1 MSEAFEKI
9 KRAEEKLLCR
19 TYSRYPVAITRGAGS
34 RLWDVDGKEYVD
46 LLAGIAVEG
55 LGHCN
60 PELCEVLEIQARKL
74 WNISNLFYQEEQLD
88 LAKILLSTSHHDKAF
103 FCNSGAEANEA
114 AIKIARRYQQRVKN
128 TERYEIITFS
138 HAFHGR
144 TLATLAATGQ
154 EKYLDGF
161 SPRTDGFV
169 QVAWHDIEAL
179 KKAVTDKTA
188 AVLIEI
194 IQGEGGVNCLS
205 PEYVE
210 QVQELCRKNG
220 ILFMVDEVQAGLCRS
235 GKWWA
240 FQHYDV
246 RPDVITN
253 AKALANGLP
262 LGCMMTTDEI
272 AKAFVPGSHATTFGG
287 GALVTKAGAK
297 VLEIMERDKL
307 AERAEHLGNYLE
319 TNIMALKSPWIKE
332 VRGFGL
338 LRGIQ
343 LTCSEESAKTL
354 WNSLIEEGIV
364 INLTQGTVLRLLPA
378 LTISEQE
385 LGHFIQILDKL
396 LKRIEK

>member
-1 MSEAFEKI
+1 MTRFEALKA
-9 KRAEEKLLCR
+9 REEKLLCR
-19 TYSRYPVAITRGAGS
+19 TYGRYPVCVSRAKGS
-34 RLWDVDGKEYVD
+34 KMWDVDGKEYLD
-46 LLAGIAVEG
+46 LLSGIAVTA

-60 PELCEVLEIQARKL
+60 EELAEVIGEQAKKL
-74 WNISNLFYQEEQLD
+74 IHVSNLFYQEEQLD
-88 LAKILLSTSHHDKAF
+88 LAERLLKTCHMDKVF

-169 QVAWHDIEAL
+169 QAAWHDIEAL

>member
-1 MSEAFEKI
+1 M
-9 KRAEEKLLCR
+9 AERLLKTC
-19 TYSRYPVAITRGAGS
+19 
-34 RLWDVDGKEYVD
+34 
-46 LLAGIAVEG
+46 
-55 LGHCN
+55 HM
-60 PELCEVLEIQARKL
+60 
-74 WNISNLFYQEEQLD
+74 
-88 LAKILLSTSHHDKAF
+88 DKVF

-169 QVAWHDIEAL
+169 QAAWHDIEAL

>member
-1 MSEAFEKI
+1 MTRFEALKA
-9 KRAEEKLLCR
+9 REEKLLCR
-19 TYSRYPVAITRGAGS
+19 TYGRYPVSVSHAKGS
-34 RLWDVDGKEYVD
+34 KMWDVDGKEYLD
-46 LLAGIAVEG
+46 LLSGIAVTA

-60 PELCEVLEIQARKL
+60 EELAEVIGEQAKKL
-74 WNISNLFYQEEQLD
+74 IHVSNLFYQEEQLD
-88 LAKILLSTSHHDKAF
+88 LAERLLKTCHMDKVF

>member
-1 MSEAFEKI
+1 MPL
-9 KRAEEKLLCR
+9 R
-19 TYSRYPVAITRGAGS
+19 
-34 RLWDVDGKEYVD
+34 
-46 LLAGIAVEG
+46 
-55 LGHCN
+55 
-60 PELCEVLEIQARKL
+60 Q
-74 WNISNLFYQEEQLD
+74 
-88 LAKILLSTSHHDKAF
+88 
-103 FCNSGAEANEA
+103 
-114 AIKIARRYQQRVKN
+114 
-128 TERYEIITFS
+128 
-138 HAFHGR
+138 
-144 TLATLAATGQ
+144 
-154 EKYLDGF
+154 
-161 SPRTDGFV
+161 
-169 QVAWHDIEAL
+169 
-179 KKAVTDKTA
+179 
-188 AVLIEI
+188 
-194 IQGEGGVNCLS
+194 
-205 PEYVE
+205 
-210 QVQELCRKNG
+210 
-220 ILFMVDEVQAGLCRS
+220 
-235 GKWWA
+235 WWA

>member
-1 MSEAFEKI
+1 MTRFEALKA
-9 KRAEEKLLCR
+9 REEKLLCR
-19 TYSRYPVAITRGAGS
+19 TYGRYPLSVSRAKGS
-34 RLWDVDGKEYVD
+34 KMWDADGKEYLD
-46 LLAGIAVEG
+46 LLSGIAVTA

-60 PELCEVLEIQARKL
+60 EELAEVIGEQAKKL
-74 WNISNLFYQEEQLD
+74 IHVSNLFYQEEQLD
-88 LAKILLSTSHHDKAF
+88 LAERLLRTCRMDKVF

-161 SPRTDGFV
+161 SPKTDGFV

-179 KKAVTDKTA
+179 KKAINSKTA

-205 PEYVE
+205 REYVE
-210 QVQELCRKNG
+210 QVRELCRKND

-246 RPDVITN
+246 NPDVITN

-287 GALVTKAGAK
+287 GALVTKVGAK

-307 AERAEHLGNYLE
+307 AERAEYLGSYLE
-319 TNIMALKSPWIKE
+319 INIMALKSPWIKE

-343 LTCSEESAKTL
+343 LTCSEESAKSL

-385 LGHFIQILDKL
+385 LAHFIQILDKL

>member
-1 MSEAFEKI
+1 MTRFEALKA
-9 KRAEEKLLCR
+9 REEKLLCR
-19 TYSRYPVAITRGAGS
+19 TYARYPVSVSRAKGS
-34 RLWDVDGKEYVD
+34 KMWDVDGKEYLD
-46 LLAGIAVEG
+46 LLSGIAVTA

-60 PELCEVLEIQARKL
+60 EELAEVIGEQAKKL
-74 WNISNLFYQEEQLD
+74 IHVSNLFYQEEQLD
-88 LAKILLSTSHHDKAF
+88 LAERLLKTCHMDKVF

-114 AIKIARRYQQRVKN
+114 AIKIARRYQQRIKN

-169 QVAWHDIEAL
+169 QAAWHDIEAL

>member
-1 MSEAFEKI
+1 MTRFEALKA
-9 KRAEEKLLCR
+9 REEKLLCR
-19 TYSRYPVAITRGAGS
+19 TYGRYPISVSRAKGS
-34 RLWDVDGKEYVD
+34 KLWDIDGKEYLD
-46 LLAGIAVEG
+46 LLAGIAVTSV
-55 LGHCN
+55 GHCN
-60 PELCEVLEIQARKL
+60 DEIAEVIAEQAKKL
-74 WNISNLFYQEEQLD
+74 IHVSNLFYQEEQLD
-88 LAKILLSTSHHDKAF
+88 LAEQLLATCHMDKVF

-161 SPRTDGFV
+161 SPKTHGFV
-169 QVAWHDIEAL
+169 QVPWHDIKALEA
-179 KKAVTDKTA
+179 AITDKTA
-188 AVLIEI
+188 AILLEI
-194 IQGEGGVNCLS
+194 IQGEGGVNCLP

-220 ILFMVDEVQAGLCRS
+220 VLFMVDEVQAGLCRS

-240 FQHYDV
+240 FQHYNV
-246 RPDVITN
+246 KPDVISN

-272 AKAFVPGSHATTFGG
+272 AQAFVPGSHATTFGG
-287 GALVTKAGAK
+287 GALVTKVGSK
-297 VLEIMERDKL
+297 VLEIMKRDDL
-307 AERAEHLGNYLE
+307 AGRADRLGKYLE
-319 TNIMALKSPWIKE
+319 KKVMALNSPWIKE

-343 LTCSEESAKTL
+343 LTCCEESAKTV
-354 WNSLIEEGIV
+354 WNKFIEEGIV
-364 INLTQGTVLRLLPA
+364 LNLTQGTVLRLIPA
-378 LTISEQE
+378 LTISEAE
-385 LGHFIQILDKL
+385 LDRFVEVLDKL
-396 LKRIEK
+396 LKTVEK